1 MRLAALT
8 VLLIGNVLASQVHAE
23 EIATQPLTRADCG
36 RAGMTWNDT
45 AKVCLAAQGLEA
57 FVEALFAQR
66 TMSQGGGNQPLTRQD
81 CDSGD
86 MTWNDAANVC
96 GVAAQAAEAMSEPQ
110 DAQPQNAQPMPTT
123 EVAVAVGQPL
133 TRQDCDSSGMTWND
147 AANVCGVVPQ
157 AAEAM
162 SEPQPQDTQP
172 MPTPEV
178 AVAVGQPLTRQDCDS
193 GDMTWND
200 AANVCGVAAQ
210 AAEAMSEPQD
220 AQPQN
225 AQPMPTTEVAVAVGQ
240 PLTRQDCD
248 SSGMTWNDAAN
259 VCGVVPQAAE
269 AMSEP
274 QPQDTQPMP
283 TPEVAV
289 AVGQPLTRQDCDSGG
304 MTWND
309 AANVCGVAAQAAE
322 AMSEPQDAQPQDAQ
336 PMPTTEVAVA
346 VGQPL
351 TRQDCDSGGMT
362 WNDAANV
369 CGVVAQAA
377 EAMSSPGCAAPGGAT
392 NATPEVAVA
401 VGQPLT
407 RQDCD
412 SGGMTWNDAAN
423 VCGVAAQAAEAMSEP
438 QDAQPQDTQPMPTP
452 EVAVAVGQPLTRQD
466 CDSGGMTWNDAANV
480 CGVAAQAVEPLP
492 QTVES
497 ATQTNSEETS
507 PIPSTVLINI
517 DKATQTMTVLLD
529 GVHQYEWAVSTGLRG
544 YTTPSGTYGA
554 RSMNKIWYSRQWDNA
569 PMPHAVFFTKDGHA
583 IHGTLDVKRLGKPAS
598 HGCVRLS
605 PENAATLFALVEK
618 TGLQNTHVMLA
629 GNTPGGEGK
638 VANKTRAK
646 STYRR
651 ASRPKYKNYYAD
663 SFPQRPRRGAL
674 FRRLF
679 GG

>member
-1 MRLAALT
+1 MPT
-8 VLLIGNVLASQVHAE
+8 PEV
-23 EIATQPLTRADCG
+23 ADAVG
-36 RAGMTWNDT
+36 
-45 AKVCLAAQGLEA
+45 
-57 FVEALFAQR
+57 
-66 TMSQGGGNQPLTRQD
+66 QPLTRQD
-81 CDSGD
+81 CDSGGMTWNEAANVCGVAAQAAEAMSEPQD
-86 MTWNDAANVC
+86 AQPQDAQPMPTPEVADAVGQPLTRQDCDSGGMTWNEAANVCGVAAQAAEAMSEPQDAQPQDAQPMPTPEVAVAVGQPLTRQDCDSGGMTWNEAANVCGVAAQAAEAMSEPQDAQPQDAQPMPTPEVADAVGQPLTRQDCDSGGMTWNDAANVC

-110 DAQPQNAQPMPTT
+110 DAQPQ
-123 EVAVAVGQPL
+123 
-133 TRQDCDSSGMTWND
+133 D
-147 AANVCGVVPQ
+147 A
-157 AAEAM
+157 
-162 SEPQPQDTQP
+162 
-172 MPTPEV
+172 
-178 AVAVGQPLTRQDCDS
+178 
-193 GDMTWND
+193 
-200 AANVCGVAAQ
+200 
-210 AAEAMSEPQD
+210 
-220 AQPQN
+220 
-225 AQPMPTTEVAVAVGQ
+225 
-240 PLTRQDCD
+240 
-248 SSGMTWNDAAN
+248 
-259 VCGVVPQAAE
+259 
-269 AMSEP
+269 
-274 QPQDTQPMP
+274 QPMP

-362 WNDAANV
+362 WNEAANV
-369 CGVVAQAA
+369 CG
-377 EAMSSPGCAAPGGAT
+377 E
-392 NATPEVAVA
+392 
-401 VGQPLT
+401 
-407 RQDCD
+407 
-412 SGGMTWNDAAN
+412 
-423 VCGVAAQAAEAMSEP
+423 
-438 QDAQPQDTQPMPTP
+438 
-452 EVAVAVGQPLTRQD
+452 
-466 CDSGGMTWNDAANV
+466 
-480 CGVAAQAVEPLP
+480 AAQAVEPLP

-663 SFPQRPRRGAL
+663 SFPQRPRRGGL

>member
-81 CDSGD
+81 CDSGGMTWND
-86 MTWNDAANVC
+86 AANVCGVAPQAAEAMSEPQDAQPQDAQPMPTPEVADAVGQPLTRQDCDSSGMTWNDAANVC

-110 DAQPQNAQPMPTT
+110 DAQPQDAQTMPTPEVAVAVGQPLTRQDCDSSGMTWNDAANVCGVAPQAAEAMSEPQDAQPQEAQPMPTPEVAVAVGQPLT
-123 EVAVAVGQPL
+123 RQDCDSSGMTWNDAANVCGVVPQAAEAMSEQDAQPQDAQTMPTPEVAVAVGQPL

-162 SEPQPQDTQP
+162 SEPQ
-172 MPTPEV
+172 
-178 AVAVGQPLTRQDCDS
+178 
-193 GDMTWND
+193 
-200 AANVCGVAAQ
+200 
-210 AAEAMSEPQD
+210 D
-220 AQPQN
+220 AQPQ
-225 AQPMPTTEVAVAVGQ
+225 
-240 PLTRQDCD
+240 
-248 SSGMTWNDAAN
+248 
-259 VCGVVPQAAE
+259 E
-269 AMSEP
+269 A
-274 QPQDTQPMP
+274 QPMP

-346 VGQPL
+346 VGQPP

-362 WNDAANV
+362 WNEAANV
-369 CGVVAQAA
+369 CG
-377 EAMSSPGCAAPGGAT
+377 E
-392 NATPEVAVA
+392 
-401 VGQPLT
+401 
-407 RQDCD
+407 
-412 SGGMTWNDAAN
+412 
-423 VCGVAAQAAEAMSEP
+423 
-438 QDAQPQDTQPMPTP
+438 
-452 EVAVAVGQPLTRQD
+452 
-466 CDSGGMTWNDAANV
+466 
-480 CGVAAQAVEPLP
+480 AAQAVEPLP

-651 ASRPKYKNYYAD
+651 ASRPKYKNYYAN
-663 SFPQRPRRGAL
+663 SFPQRPRRGGL

>member
-81 CDSGD
+81 CDSGGMTWND
-86 MTWNDAANVC
+86 AANVCGVVAQAAEAMSEPQDAQPQDAQPMPTPEVADAVGQPLTRQDCDSSGMTWNDAANVC

-110 DAQPQNAQPMPTT
+110 PQDAQTMPTP

-162 SEPQPQDTQP
+162 SEPQDAQPQEAQP

-193 GDMTWND
+193 SGMTWND

-220 AQPQN
+220 AQPQD
-225 AQPMPTTEVAVAVGQ
+225 AQPMPTPEVAVAVGQ

-274 QPQDTQPMP
+274 QDAQPQEAQPMP

-362 WNDAANV
+362 WNEAANV
-369 CGVVAQAA
+369 CG
-377 EAMSSPGCAAPGGAT
+377 E
-392 NATPEVAVA
+392 
-401 VGQPLT
+401 
-407 RQDCD
+407 
-412 SGGMTWNDAAN
+412 
-423 VCGVAAQAAEAMSEP
+423 
-438 QDAQPQDTQPMPTP
+438 
-452 EVAVAVGQPLTRQD
+452 
-466 CDSGGMTWNDAANV
+466 
-480 CGVAAQAVEPLP
+480 AAQAVEPLP

-651 ASRPKYKNYYAD
+651 ASRPKYKNYYAN
-663 SFPQRPRRGAL
+663 SFPQRPRRGGL

>member
-81 CDSGD
+81 CDSGG

-110 DAQPQNAQPMPTT
+110 DAQPQDAQT
-123 EVAVAVGQPL
+123 
-133 TRQDCDSSGMTWND
+133 
-147 AANVCGVVPQ
+147 
-157 AAEAM
+157 
-162 SEPQPQDTQP
+162 

-178 AVAVGQPLTRQDCDS
+178 ADAVGQPLTRQDCDS
-193 GDMTWND
+193 GGMTWND

-220 AQPQN
+220 AQPQD
-225 AQPMPTTEVAVAVGQ
+225 AQPMPTPEVAVAVGQ

-248 SSGMTWNDAAN
+248 SGGMTWNDAANVCGAAQAAEAMSEPQDAQPQDAQPMPTTEVADAVGQPLTRQDCDSGGMTWNDAAN
-259 VCGVVPQAAE
+259 VCGVAAQAAE

-274 QPQDTQPMP
+274 QDAQPQDAQPMP

-362 WNDAANV
+362 WNEAANV
-369 CGVVAQAA
+369 CG
-377 EAMSSPGCAAPGGAT
+377 E
-392 NATPEVAVA
+392 
-401 VGQPLT
+401 
-407 RQDCD
+407 
-412 SGGMTWNDAAN
+412 
-423 VCGVAAQAAEAMSEP
+423 
-438 QDAQPQDTQPMPTP
+438 
-452 EVAVAVGQPLTRQD
+452 
-466 CDSGGMTWNDAANV
+466 
-480 CGVAAQAVEPLP
+480 AAQAVEPLP

-663 SFPQRPRRGAL
+663 SFPQRPRRGGL